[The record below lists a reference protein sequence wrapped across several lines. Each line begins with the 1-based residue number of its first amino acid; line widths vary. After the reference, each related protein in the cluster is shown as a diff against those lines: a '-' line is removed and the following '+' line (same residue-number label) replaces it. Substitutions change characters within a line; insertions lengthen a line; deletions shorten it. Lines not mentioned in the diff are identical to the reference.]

1 MERRRPIINIAQP
14 SNNPTKEP

>member
-14 SNNPTKEP
+14 SNNPTKE